1 MEDRVCNEICEL
13 KQRSSAYGTESLYS
27 LDEVSHNQGSRMLTK
42 TWFNADGIKVLRWVK
57 IKNNY
62 ASRMLGLIRLG

>member
-1 MEDRVCNEICEL
+1 
-13 KQRSSAYGTESLYS
+13 
-27 LDEVSHNQGSRMLTK
+27 MLTK

-57 IKNNY
+57 IKINY

>member
-1 MEDRVCNEICEL
+1 MVDRVCHEICEL

-42 TWFNADGIKVLRWVK
+42 PGSMLMVLK
-57 IKNNY
+57 F
-62 ASRMLGLIRLG
+62 